1 VSSDAGEG
9 DASRLRMDPESAGVT
24 TWLGFIDLAPSS
36 TTAKE
41 GTASRVVIP
50 PQPSWVRTGGAP
62 CGSTLWRRSRGSEA
76 HRCDQIIEDGG
87 TSVTI
92 VGTRSLVWWSSWWPL
107 SGKRQ

>member
-50 PQPSWVRTGGAP
+50 P
-62 CGSTLWRRSRGSEA
+62 
-76 HRCDQIIEDGG
+76 
-87 TSVTI
+87 
-92 VGTRSLVWWSSWWPL
+92 
-107 SGKRQ
+107 